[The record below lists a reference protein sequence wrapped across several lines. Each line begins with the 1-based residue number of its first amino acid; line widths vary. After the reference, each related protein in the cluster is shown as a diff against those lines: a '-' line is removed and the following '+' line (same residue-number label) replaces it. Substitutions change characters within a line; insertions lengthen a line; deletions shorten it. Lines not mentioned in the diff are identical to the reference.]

1 MNLCSGDHA
10 SEGRRQIP
18 FTYHVETE
26 YGPVEKT
33 LPFVVGVIG
42 DFSGNPTEPLDSP
55 KKRKFIELDQDNY
68 DEIMAKMCAG
78 LNLKVENTLKF
89 DGSMIAIDL
98 KFCCMRDFDP
108 GVIIDQVEP
117 LRKLLET
124 RDKLKSLLDKVTK
137 SEGLENVLSQ
147 LLQSDED
154 LRRMASDLGI
164 PDDIEYENQYVENR
178 ISSSDPVFDN
188 HDSYR
193 HVVFESPHEEDS
205 LLDQAIGLTK
215 QTEPYVAEELLRN
228 FTEQTIS
235 GTVTWDQN
243 INRAFGGAVS
253 AIDEKISEQLSVIIH
268 SRDFVRLEAA
278 WRGLRYLITSCNP
291 NSSLKVKVLNISKR
305 ELFKDINRH
314 DSFDGGVLF
323 EQIYINET
331 GALGGQPYGILIGD
345 FEFSNHP
352 EDIGSS
358 RKSVGELLEFWE
370 HGGEDFQSQVFL
382 VA

>member
-1 MNLCSGDHA
+1 
-10 SEGRRQIP
+10 
-18 FTYHVETE
+18 
-26 YGPVEKT
+26 
-33 LPFVVGVIG
+33 
-42 DFSGNPTEPLDSP
+42 
-55 KKRKFIELDQDNY
+55 
-68 DEIMAKMCAG
+68 MCAG

-352 EDIGSS
+352 EGHLDQFVLTPLS
-358 RKSVGELLEFWE
+358 
-370 HGGEDFQSQVFL
+370 
-382 VA
+382 A